1 MTEVN
6 FSLFRD
12 NLEDYLD
19 KVEKENSRMRIT
31 NRSCKSSVLMS
42 LDEYNSIMET
52 LYLLGT
58 RANAKRLFA
67 SIDQMNS
74 AKKKLHGSEDFLK

>member
-1 MTEVN
+1 MIEVD
-6 FSLFRD
+6 FSLFSD
-12 NLEDYLD
+12 SLEHYLD

-31 NRSCKSSVLMS
+31 NRSGKSSVLMS

-52 LYLLGT
+52 LNLLGT

-74 AKKKLHGSEDFLK
+74 AKKKLYGSEDFLK